1 MKIKVSVLGYFT
13 PGTERPDC
21 RLLTHG
27 ILKTEKQ
34 RNKETKQTP
43 GTNNTI
49 V

>member
-1 MKIKVSVLGYFT
+1 MKIKVSVVGYFT

-21 RLLTHG
+21 RLLTHV
-27 ILKTEKQ
+27 ILKMEKQ
-34 RNKETKQTP
+34 RNKETP